1 MIIKCSQVLPVA
13 MALLLLGGV
22 PWSFSLAA
30 STDDEAASQPTCAK
44 QGKGC
49 CRGHGGGHGGGCG
62 RGKQDGSGKGKQH
75 RYRGGQENGCC
86 MGGGEDMEEVR
97 DTIHGLLDS
106 RESIQR
112 EVEEVDGGVITTTT
126 SEDPQVTD
134 RIRFHVMQMESRL
147 ENGQGMRMWDPLF
160 REIFA
165 HHEEIKTEIEE
176 IPGGVKVRQTS
187 DNPEVTALIRQH
199 ATRGVSEFIRDGYER
214 VHETTP
220 LPEADSPTPLQEA
233 DSR

>member
-1 MIIKCSQVLPVA
+1 MIIKRLQVLPVV

-22 PWSFSLAA
+22 PWSSSIAI
-30 STDDEAASQPTCAK
+30 TTEEGDEAQPQCAR

-49 CRGHGGGHGGGCG
+49 CRGHGGDC
-62 RGKQDGSGKGKQH
+62 GKQDGTGKGMQH
-75 RYRGGQENGCC
+75 RHRGGQGNGCC
-86 MGGGEDMEEVR
+86 MGGGEDMQEVR
-97 DTIHGLLDS
+97 DTIHGLLDH

-112 EVEEVDGGVITTTT
+112 EVKEVEGGVITSTT
-126 SEDPQVTD
+126 SEEPEVTD

-147 ENGQGMRMWDPLF
+147 ADGQGMRMWDPLF

-165 HHEEIKTEIEE
+165 HHDEIKTEVEE
-176 IPGGVKVRQTS
+176 IPGGVKVKQTS

-199 ATRGVSEFIRDGYER
+199 ATRGVSEFIRNGYDR

-220 LPEADSPTPLQEA
+220 LPEADS
-233 DSR
+233 R